1 MKTGLG
7 PTASGQVTVIPNA
20 DNYTWTAD
28 VLTRAGLPASTNNVG
43 NLLRWITTEKPSAQ
57 YWYQG
62 NNPMNLN
69 TQGQPDGFDR
79 YGSLAEGAQATAQF
93 LRMPNYRDV
102 YAVLARDGS
111 STDFSNAVVRSP
123 WAASHYG
130 VAAAGAAPKYIVAGR
145 GLDYIAQIPL
155 PPKVVAGESLDL
167 GSAGNPLSG
176 SQLAG
181 KGGSL
186 GCTAKGGGISLPLGG
201 GTWGTA
207 CQVKALTGG
216 LLVGVGAVVAVVGL
230 VVLAGTTKVGQTALS
245 TVGGPVGKAAGAVT
259 TSRAAAAATS
269 PATAP
274 DRTPPTSIDGQS
286 LDADER
292 QAWKVGGIANV
303 RGFRKSATEGQRIA
317 ARGRAA

>member
-43 NLLRWITTEKPSAQ
+43 NLLRWIATEKPSAQ

-62 NNPMNLN
+62 NNPLNLN

-123 WAASHYG
+123 WAESHYG

-186 GCTAKGGGISLPLGG
+186 GCNAKGGGISLPLGG

-230 VVLAGTTKVGQTALS
+230 VVLAGTTKAGQTAIA
-245 TVGGPVGKAAGAVT
+245 TAGGPVGKVAKVAT

-269 PATAP
+269 TEKAP
-274 DRTPPTSIDGQS
+274 DSTPPTSIDGQP

-292 QAWKVGGIANV
+292 RAWKVGGAANV
-303 RGFRKSATEGQRIA
+303 RGFRRSALEGQRIA